1 MKPALVL
8 SIPFLLAFAATTL
21 NASPIPSNMRE
32 TRAIDSDLA
41 RIEKECQTLQ
51 NRLTQLRQ
59 QVKTARDGVN
69 HAIDATRAIKATD
82 ERLITLIDNLKPY
95 TSVPKVRTI
104 ARTLRKNLQRV
115 QEQIHTLRKKTDKAE
130 KDILRPAKDRLKD
143 LEQSILG
150 GEFKLAS
157 YKKTI
162 STWRRDLQTNAARA
176 NSIPGGAAAFDATSR
191 VARTTVQSIAN
202 VLTETRQSIDRV
214 GNNLT
219 QWNDP
224 IRAFM
229 TMDQSL
235 SSFEKKLAPAEKTAA
250 KLEKTLGKKLSIKL
264 PFGKKTI
271 TFSIREILETPGK
284 VLGVV
289 LKPLEKL
296 ADKLLQPVLKELKLE
311 IKAPSG
317 IANLNSELNRLPAIE
332 ASLRR
337 EADQLQQQITTRLQ
351 QIIQRWSRIQ
361 PHLPRHLTS
370 QPQPPKRPIAAE
382 RPAQNPPSST
392 PAPVREFPVMF
403 IQP

>member
-1 MKPALVL
+1 MKPAIVL

-69 HAIDATRAIKATD
+69 HAIDATKAIKATD
-82 ERLITLIDNLKPY
+82 ERLKTLIDNLAPY

-104 ARTLRKNLQRV
+104 ARTLRKNLQRI
-115 QEQIHTLRKKTDKAE
+115 QDQIHTLRKKTDKAE
-130 KDILRPAKDRLKD
+130 KDVLRPAKDRLKE

-150 GEFKLAS
+150 GELKLAS

-162 STWRRDLQTNAARA
+162 SAWRRDLQTNAARA
-176 NSIPGGAAAFDATSR
+176 NMIPGGATAFDATSR
-191 VARTTVQSIAN
+191 LARPTVQSIAN

-219 QWNDP
+219 KWNDP

-235 SSFEKKLAPAEKTAA
+235 DSFEKKLAPAEKTAA
-250 KLEKTLGKKLSIKL
+250 KLEKTLGKKLTIKL

-317 IANLNSELNRLPAIE
+317 IANLNSELNQLPSIE

-337 EADQLQQQITTRLQ
+337 EANQLQQQITTRLQ
-351 QIIQRWSRIQ
+351 QIIQSWSRIQ

-370 QPQPPKRPIAAE
+370 QPKPPQQPIARE
-382 RPAQNPPSST
+382 RPAQNPPSSK

>member
-130 KDILRPAKDRLKD
+130 KDILRPAKDRLKV

-191 VARTTVQSIAN
+191 VARPTVQSIAT
-202 VLTETRQSIDRV
+202 VLTNTRQSLDRV

-317 IANLNSELNRLPAIE
+317 IANLNSELNRLPSIE

-351 QIIQRWSRIQ
+351 QIIQSWSRIQ

-382 RPAQNPPSST
+382 RPAQNPPSSK
-392 PAPVREFPVMF
+392 PAPVRKFPVMF

>member
-1 MKPALVL
+1 MKPAITL
-8 SIPFLLAFAATTL
+8 SLSFLLAFAANTL
-21 NASPIPSNMRE
+21 NAASIPSNMPE

-41 RIEKECQTLQ
+41 RIERECQALQ
-51 NRLTQLRQ
+51 NRLSQLRH
-59 QVKTARDGVN
+59 QVKTARDGVS
-69 HAIDATRAIKATD
+69 HAIDATKAIKATD
-82 ERLITLIDNLKPY
+82 ERLITLIDNLQPY

-104 ARTLRKNLQRV
+104 ARTLRKNLQRI
-115 QEQIHTLRKKTDKAE
+115 QDQIHALRKKTDKAE
-130 KDILRPAKDRLKD
+130 KEVLRPAKDRLRE

-150 GEFKLAS
+150 GEAKLAG
-157 YKKTI
+157 YRKTV
-162 STWRRDLQTNAARA
+162 STWRRDLQTNASRA
-176 NSIPGGAAAFDATSR
+176 NSIPGGAVAFDATSR
-191 VARTTVQSIAN
+191 LARPTVRSITN
-202 VLTETRQSIDRV
+202 VLSEARQSVDRV
-214 GNNLT
+214 GNSLT
-219 QWNDP
+219 KWNAP

-235 SSFEKKLAPAEKTAA
+235 SDFEKKLAPAEKTAA
-250 KLEKTLGKKLSIKL
+250 KLQKTLGKKLSIKI
-264 PFGKKTI
+264 PFSKKTV
-271 TFSIREILETPGK
+271 TFSIRDILEKPGK

-296 ADKLLQPVLKELKLE
+296 ADKVLQPVLKELKLE

-351 QIIQRWSRIQ
+351 QIIQSWSRIQ

-370 QPQPPKRPIAAE
+370 QPQPPKRPIARE
-382 RPAQNPPSST
+382 RPAQNPPSSK
-392 PAPVREFPVMF
+392 PAPVREFPAMF

>member
-1 MKPALVL
+1 MKPAIVL
-8 SIPFLLAFAATTL
+8 TLPFLLAFAATTL
-21 NASPIPSNMRE
+21 KAASIPTNMPE

-51 NRLTQLRQ
+51 TRLNQLRQ
-59 QVKTARDGVN
+59 QVKTARDGVT
-69 HAIDATRAIKATD
+69 HAIDATKAIKATD
-82 ERLITLIDNLKPY
+82 ERLKTLIDNLAPY
-95 TSVPKVRTI
+95 TSIPKVRTI

-130 KDILRPAKDRLKD
+130 KDVLRPAKDRLRE
-143 LEQSILG
+143 LEQSTLG
-150 GEFKLAS
+150 GEVKLAG
-157 YKKTI
+157 YRKTI
-162 STWRRDLQTNAARA
+162 SSWRHDLQTTASRA

-191 VARTTVQSIAN
+191 LARPTVRSISN
-202 VLTETRQSIDRV
+202 VLTDTRQSVDRV
-214 GNNLT
+214 GKNLT

-235 SSFEKKLAPAEKTAA
+235 DSFERKLAPAEKTAA
-250 KLEKTLGKKLSIKL
+250 KLQKTLGKKLSIKI
-264 PFGKKTI
+264 PFSKKTVS
-271 TFSIREILETPGK
+271 FSIRDILEKPGK

-317 IANLNSELNRLPAIE
+317 IANLNSELNQLPSIE

-337 EADQLQQQITTRLQ
+337 EANQLKQQITTRLQ
-351 QIIQRWSRIQ
+351 QIIQNWSRVQ
-361 PHLPRHLTS
+361 PRMPSHLTS
-370 QPQPPKRPIAAE
+370 GPQPPTRPVVGE
-382 RPAQNPPSST
+382 SPSQNPPSSRPT
-392 PAPVREFPVMF
+392 PVRKFPVMF